1 MILMVKRSRGFRS
14 GTRRKLRQKPS
25 RRPAITKYLRIF
37 RIGEKVTIFQE
48 PASQKGMPFPRY
60 KGKVGSVVEMRGKS
74 YLVEIV
80 DGKKKKKII
89 SRPEHLKRV

>member
-1 MILMVKRSRGFRS
+1 MVKKSRGFRS
-14 GTRRKLRQKPS
+14 GTRKKLRQKPS
-25 RRPAITKYLRIF
+25 RRPAITKYLRTF
-37 RIGEKVTIFQE
+37 RAGEKVMLMPE

-60 KGKVGSVVEMRGKS
+60 KGKVGRVVEIRGKS

>member
-1 MILMVKRSRGFRS
+1 MVKKSRGFRS
-14 GTRRKLRQKPS
+14 GTRKKLRQKPS
-25 RRPAITKYLRIF
+25 RRPAITKYLRTF
-37 RIGEKVTIFQE
+37 RVGEKVMLMPE

>member
-1 MILMVKRSRGFRS
+1 MVKKSRGFRS

-25 RRPAITKYLRIF
+25 KRPAITKFLRAF
-37 RIGEKVTIFQE
+37 KHGEKVMILPE

-60 KGKVGSVVEMRGKS
+60 KGKVGVVVERRGRS

-80 DGKKKKKII
+80 DGKKKKTII
-89 SRPEHLKRV
+89 SRPEHLKKV